1 MMNDH
6 RQLSIMILEDNR
18 TDVSLLKLALDKA
31 DIHFTATVF
40 EDGEKAFR
48 YIDNEAGTE
57 AEPIPD
63 VAIMDLNVPMR
74 DGSEVLA
81 HIRENP
87 RWQHTAVV
95 ILSSS
100 PRAVMINKAAAADC
114 YITKPSDLDE
124 FLEIGR
130 EIRRCIERVRPRQSN
145 DGSFVA

>member
-1 MMNDH
+1 MMTYH
-6 RQLSIMILEDNR
+6 RHLSIMILEDNCM
-18 TDVSLLKLALDKA
+18 DVSLLKLALDEA
-31 DIHFTATVF
+31 DIKFTARVF

-63 VAIMDLNVPMR
+63 VAIMDLNVPRR

-81 HIRENP
+81 HIREDP

-100 PRAVMINKAAAADC
+100 PRAVMINKAATADC
-114 YITKPSDLDE
+114 YITKPADVDE
-124 FLEIGR
+124 FLEIGH
-130 EIRRCIERVRPRQSN
+130 EIRRCIERKRP
-145 DGSFVA
+145 